1 MFRFSILRPK
11 KMTIL
16 KALQTDI
23 TTLTIDVI
31 INAANTRLR
40 GGGGVDGAIHR
51 KAGPGLLKE
60 LTKLYPNGCNTA
72 DAKISNSHNM
82 RNIKK
87 IIHTVGPV
95 VHREDFDEN
104 GLVKNDTK
112 DILAKCYTNCLDLCV
127 NEGLKSVAF
136 PCISTGVY
144 GYPQDQACDLVV
156 ETVRNWVGNVE
167 NEGKIDEIIF
177 CCFLDDDME
186 LYSRKL

>member
-60 LTKLYPNGCNTA
+60 LTKLYPNGCSTA

>member
-1 MFRFSILRPK
+1 M
-11 KMTIL
+11 
-16 KALQTDI
+16 
-23 TTLTIDVI
+23 
-31 INAANTRLR
+31 
-40 GGGGVDGAIHR
+40 DGAIHR